1 MTARHKHNHVV
12 DAVEALRFRDP
23 TDAVKLKFLELFK
36 SHRSPAKALKL
47 YKEDLQQENK
57 DNYFNVIADRS
68 ICPDVQWVYR
78 LYYSTLKKG
87 LNSDK
92 HVNKDGIDCTPISTS
107 KQISPDTPE
116 IDQTCLSNKHTSE
129 TGQTCLSNEHTLETN
144 QTCLS
149 DEHTSETEQ
158 TCLSNEHTL
167 ETEQTCLSNEHTLE
181 TEQSCLSKKSVT
193 IEDCEQKLSGVLNS
207 IKLHLQRNPVIFA
220 DAINK
225 FCSTYRSLKCER
237 SKVSALYSFGRQKS
251 YSPLRANRSTV
262 TAIVQRKSTIKG
274 QKCLRNR
281 RPAINNFSA
290 EHGYAMSKNPKFR
303 IKDAFKVK
311 KQ

>member
-68 ICPDVQWVYR
+68 ICPDAQWVYR

-92 HVNKDGIDCTPISTS
+92 HVNKVGIDCTPISTS
-107 KQISPDTPE
+107 IQISPDTPE
-116 IDQTCLSNKHTSE
+116 IDQTCLSNKHTPETDQTCLSYEHTSE
-129 TGQTCLSNEHTLETN
+129 PEKTCLSNEHAM
-144 QTCLS
+144 
-149 DEHTSETEQ
+149 ETEQ
-158 TCLSNEHTL
+158 TCLSNK
-167 ETEQTCLSNEHTLE
+167 HTLE
-181 TEQSCLSKKSVT
+181 TEQSCLSKRSVI

-251 YSPLRANRSTV
+251 YSPLRANRRTTISV
-262 TAIVQRKSTIKG
+262 QPTAIVQRKSTIKG
-274 QKCLRNR
+274 RKCLQNG

-290 EHGYAMSKNPKFR
+290 EHGYAMSNNPKFR
-303 IKDAFKVK
+303 IEDAFKAK
-311 KQ
+311 KQQKKPLI

>member
-47 YKEDLQQENK
+47 YKEDLLQENK
-57 DNYFNVIADRS
+57 DNYFYVIADRS
-68 ICPDVQWVYR
+68 ICPDAQWVYR

-87 LNSDK
+87 LDTDK
-92 HVNKDGIDCTPISTS
+92 RVNKDGIDCTPISTS
-107 KQISPDTPE
+107 IQISSDTPE
-116 IDQTCLSNKHTSE
+116 IDQTCLSNKHPPE
-129 TGQTCLSNEHTLETN
+129 TD

-149 DEHTSETEQ
+149 DELTSETEQ
-158 TCLSNEHTL
+158 TCLS
-167 ETEQTCLSNEHTLE
+167 SEHTLE

-193 IEDCEQKLSGVLNS
+193 IKDCEQKLSGVLNS

-237 SKVSALYSFGRQKS
+237 SKVSALYSFGRQKCH
-251 YSPLRANRSTV
+251 SPLRANRSTKISV
-262 TAIVQRKSTIKG
+262 QQTAIVQRKSTIKSR
-274 QKCLRNR
+274 KCLQNE

-290 EHGYAMSKNPKFR
+290 EHGYAMSKNLKFR
-303 IKDAFKVK
+303 IEDAFKVE
-311 KQ
+311 KQQKEPLI

>member
-1 MTARHKHNHVV
+1 MTVRHKHNHVV
-12 DAVEALRFRDP
+12 DAVEALRFRDR
-23 TDAVKLKFLELFK
+23 TDAVKLKFLELLK
-36 SHRSPAKALKL
+36 SHRSPAKALQL

-68 ICPDVQWVYR
+68 ICPDAQWVYR

-92 HVNKDGIDCTPISTS
+92 HVNKDVIDCTPISTS
-107 KQISPDTPE
+107 IQISPDTPE
-116 IDQTCLSNKHTSE
+116 IDQTCLSNKHTP
-129 TGQTCLSNEHTLETN
+129 ETN

-158 TCLSNEHTL
+158 TCLSNEHTI
-167 ETEQTCLSNEHTLE
+167 ETEQTSLSNEYTLE

-207 IKLHLQRNPVIFA
+207 IKLHLRRNPVIFS

-225 FCSTYRSLKCER
+225 FCSNYRSLKCER

-262 TAIVQRKSTIKG
+262 TAIVQRKSTI
-274 QKCLRNR
+274 
-281 RPAINNFSA
+281 
-290 EHGYAMSKNPKFR
+290 
-303 IKDAFKVK
+303 
-311 KQ
+311 

>member
-57 DNYFNVIADRS
+57 DNYFNFIADRS
-68 ICPDVQWVYR
+68 ICPDAQWVYR

-92 HVNKDGIDCTPISTS
+92 RVNKDGIDCTPISTS
-107 KQISPDTPE
+107 IQISPDTPE
-116 IDQTCLSNKHTSE
+116 ID
-129 TGQTCLSNEHTLETN
+129 

-158 TCLSNEHTL
+158 TCLSNK
-167 ETEQTCLSNEHTLE
+167 HTLE
-181 TEQSCLSKKSVT
+181 TEQSYLSKKSVT

-237 SKVSALYSFGRQKS
+237 SKVSALYSFGQQKS
-251 YSPLRANRSTV
+251 YSPLRANRRTTISV
-262 TAIVQRKSTIKG
+262 QPTAIVQRKSTIKG
-274 QKCLRNR
+274 RKCLQNG

-290 EHGYAMSKNPKFR
+290 EHGYAMSNNPKFR
-303 IKDAFKVK
+303 IEDAFKVK
-311 KQ
+311 KQQKEPLI

>member
-1 MTARHKHNHVV
+1 MTALHKHNHVV

-36 SHRSPAKALKL
+36 IHRSPAKALKL

-68 ICPDVQWVYR
+68 ICPDAQWVYR

-92 HVNKDGIDCTPISTS
+92 RVNKDGIDCTPISTS
-107 KQISPDTPE
+107 IQISPDTPE
-116 IDQTCLSNKHTSE
+116 I
-129 TGQTCLSNEHTLETN
+129 G

-149 DEHTSETEQ
+149 DEHTS
-158 TCLSNEHTL
+158 

-207 IKLHLQRNPVIFA
+207 IKLHLQRNPVTFA

-237 SKVSALYSFGRQKS
+237 SKVSALYSFGQQKS
-251 YSPLRANRSTV
+251 YSPLRANRRTTIPV
-262 TAIVQRKSTIKG
+262 QPTAIVQRKSTIKG
-274 QKCLRNR
+274 RKCLQNG
-281 RPAINNFSA
+281 RPEINNFSA
-290 EHGYAMSKNPKFR
+290 EHGYAMSNNPKFR
-303 IKDAFKVK
+303 IEDAFKVK
-311 KQ
+311 KQQKEPLI

>member
-68 ICPDVQWVYR
+68 ICPDAQWVYR

-107 KQISPDTPE
+107 IQISPDTPE
-116 IDQTCLSNKHTSE
+116 IDQTCLSN
-129 TGQTCLSNEHTLETN
+129 EHTPETN

-158 TCLSNEHTL
+158 TCLSNEHV
-167 ETEQTCLSNEHTLE
+167 LE

-251 YSPLRANRSTV
+251 YSPLRANRRTTISV
-262 TAIVQRKSTIKG
+262 QPTAIVKRKSTIKG
-274 QKCLRNR
+274 RKCLQNG

-290 EHGYAMSKNPKFR
+290 EHGYAMSNNPKFR
-303 IKDAFKVK
+303 IEDAFKVK
-311 KQ
+311 KQQKEPLI